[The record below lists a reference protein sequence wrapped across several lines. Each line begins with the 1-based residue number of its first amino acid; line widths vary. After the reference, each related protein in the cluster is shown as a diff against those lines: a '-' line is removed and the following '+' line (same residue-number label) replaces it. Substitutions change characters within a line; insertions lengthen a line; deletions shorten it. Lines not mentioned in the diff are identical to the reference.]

1 MAFIQEPDP
10 SRHGIIQ
17 ILGEENPHHPPGVIF
32 SQSEVVENNL
42 ALDGQLV
49 DGEAE
54 RFFGDGL
61 VDATDLE
68 HDAAGLDDRDPCL
81 GVALTGTMRVS
92 AGFFVMACPGRS

>member
-42 ALDGQLV
+42 ALEDSLV
-49 DGEAE
+49 QIHIGSD
-54 RFFGDGL
+54 
-61 VDATDLE
+61 
-68 HDAAGLDDRDPCL
+68 
-81 GVALTGTMRVS
+81 
-92 AGFFVMACPGRS
+92 